1 MVSSF
6 LAFLGVSAV
15 VIMTPGPDTAVTVR
29 NTLLGGRLAG
39 IATAL
44 GISTGQAIWALA
56 TSFGVVALLVASEG
70 LFLAVKYA
78 GAAYLMYLGL
88 HALIAAWRG
97 GEGALAVAQGGRKRL
112 GPGKA
117 YLQGL
122 MSDLGNPKMAMF
134 FASLLPQFAT
144 PGEGLFA
151 ALMSL
156 SLVFSLMTFVWL
168 TAYAV
173 VVAKAGEVL
182 RRPTIR
188 RWIEGITG
196 TLLVAVGVRI
206 AAEQR

>member
-1 MVSSF
+1 MCLGIPGQVVEMLDDTCF
-6 LAFLGVSAV
+6 LARVEVSGVKRAV
-15 VIMTPGPDTAVTVR
+15 NV
-29 NTLLGGRLAG
+29 
-39 IATAL
+39 
-44 GISTGQAIWALA
+44 S
-56 TSFGVVALLVASEG
+56 LVASEG

-112 GPGKA
+112 RPGKA

-122 MSDLGNPKMAMF
+122 LSDLGNPKMAMF

-156 SLVFSLMTFVWL
+156 SLVFSLIPSS
-168 TAYAV
+168 
-173 VVAKAGEVL
+173 G
-182 RRPTIR
+182 
-188 RWIEGITG
+188 
-196 TLLVAVGVRI
+196 
-206 AAEQR
+206 